1 MDAQGG
7 AMKKTWEKP
16 VLIVLVRGR
25 PEEAILT
32 GCKSYTTLGADSD
45 DDGCSY
51 ECEEWCF
58 QEAAS

>member
-1 MDAQGG
+1 
-7 AMKKTWEKP
+7 MKKTWEKP